1 MVGVESK
8 ESRCKALD
16 RALDRFIMICLPID
30 IRIINPMRLSYW
42 DFNSDFV
49 TDSAD

>member
-1 MVGVESK
+1 MSK

-16 RALDRFIMICLPID
+16 RSFDRFIMMCLPIE

-42 DFNSDFV
+42 DFTLNVV
-49 TDSAD
+49 TDSVENVLD

>member
-16 RALDRFIMICLPID
+16 RAFDRFIMIRLPIE
-30 IRIINPMRLSYW
+30 IRIINPIRLSYW
-42 DFNSDFV
+42 DFTSDFV
-49 TDSAD
+49 TYSTD